1 MAVRLNVLLIQTP
14 PPTSAAGSMIDEIV
28 GQLIAV
34 PGVDLMLV
42 RSPQHWEPGSTDHLT
57 LENLQNDVA
66 VLDWVPIEQSADAL
80 RQVCQDHART
90 RHENDVVAPPPR
102 GGSKCLFLFDLGQF
116 ETAVDVVDA
125 IHRIQ
130 ESRQVRTFQLLGTT
144 AAPQKT
150 NVDPVGTK
158 GGIRE
163 NSDRRPTSPRAN
175 PGVGESSNN
184 SDAAS
189 RADPKRAENQRS
201 AKTLTN
207 PDSHQ
212 ALDRLLDELD
222 ELDP

>member
-42 RSPQHWEPGSTDHLT
+42 RSPHHWEPESTDRLT

-90 RHENDVVAPPPR
+90 RHENDADAPPPR
-102 GGSKCLFLFDLGQF
+102 VGSKCLFLFDLGQF

-130 ESRQVRTFQLLGTT
+130 ESRQVRTFQLFGTT

-150 NVDPVGTK
+150 TVDPVGTNSET
-158 GGIRE
+158 RE
-163 NSDRRPTSPRAN
+163 NGGRRSTSVRSNAV
-175 PGVGESSNN
+175 VGGSPKS
-184 SDAAS
+184 SDAPPS
-189 RADPKRAENQRS
+189 TDSMKAENHRATKPAS
-201 AKTLTN
+201 P
-207 PDSHQ
+207 PDNNQ
-212 ALDRLLDELD
+212 ALDQLLDELD